1 MEALTLPAHIAY
13 SQGLNTEITFNL
25 SNSCAQALTV
35 AQLCQLADKDLA
47 ELPLTYAPLS
57 GSVALRQ
64 EIVHFHQTL
73 NRKSYPFDESNVL
86 TFCGAQEALAA
97 IYTSLLSPGDEIV
110 VFTPNYPS
118 LVTMAQAMGV
128 KVNAIPLQV
137 SGSWRMET
145 EQLVAKMNDNTRL
158 IVINSPHNPTGSIID
173 SEAAKQVLASAKKHH
188 CYLLA
193 DDVTQASNYNDLSLA
208 HDYLSY
214 EKSLVVGVM
223 SKSFG
228 LAGLRIGW
236 VLSGDKSLLAKLLS
250 VKAYGSICTS
260 AVDEQLAL
268 MALKYSD
275 NILARNNRIISD
287 NINHF
292 QRFVDSNAGLFSWQ
306 PPQAGIMTLVSSHL
320 ERPVSNWAPELAR
333 KYKVLLLPANLFGV
347 EGEYFRLGLGQLNF
361 PRALSLLQDFV
372 DGDNSEHVKA

>member
-1 MEALTLPAHIAY
+1 MKALTLPAHIAY

-35 AQLCQLADKDLA
+35 AELCQLADKNLA
-47 ELPLTYAPLS
+47 ELSLTYAPLS

-73 NRKSYPFDESNVL
+73 NRKSYPFDQDNVL

-128 KVNAIPLQV
+128 KVNAIPLQEAD
-137 SGSWRMET
+137 SWRMDM
-145 EQLVAKMNDNTRL
+145 EQLAAKVNDNTRL

-173 SEAAKQVLASAKKHH
+173 SEAAKQVLVLAKKHH

-193 DDVTQASNYNDLSLA
+193 DDVTQASNYDDLSLA

-236 VLSGDKSLLAKLLS
+236 VLSPDKNLLAQLLS

-260 AVDEQLAL
+260 AVDEQLAV
-268 MALKYSD
+268 MALQHSD
-275 NILARNNRIISD
+275 NILTRNNHIISD
-287 NINHF
+287 NIRHF

-306 PPQAGIMTLVSSHL
+306 PPQAGIMTLVKSHL
-320 ERPVSNWAPELAR
+320 KRPIKDWGPDLAR
-333 KYKVLLLPANLFGV
+333 KHKLLLLPANLFGL
-347 EGEYFRLGLGQLNF
+347 EGECFRLGLGQLDF
-361 PRALSLLQDFV
+361 PGALALLQDFV
-372 DGDNSEHVKA
+372 DSCVDGHVKA

>member
-1 MEALTLPAHIAY
+1 MQALTLPAHIAY
-13 SQGLNTEITFNL
+13 SQSLNTEIDFNL
-25 SNSCAQALTV
+25 SNSCGQSLTLV
-35 AQLCQLADKDLA
+35 RLCQLADKSLA
-47 ELPLTYAPLS
+47 QLPLTYASLS

-64 EIVHFHQTL
+64 EIVRFHHAL
-73 NRKSYPFDESNVL
+73 NRKSYPLDADNVL

-97 IYTSLLSPGDEIV
+97 IYQSLLSPGDEIV

-128 KVNAIPLQV
+128 KVNAIPLQEANN
-137 SGSWRMET
+137 WHMDA
-145 EQLVAKMNDNTRL
+145 EQLAALVNDNTKL

-173 SEAAKQVLASAKKHH
+173 GEAAKQVLAVAQQHN

-193 DDVTQASNYNDLSLA
+193 DDVTQASNYHELSLA

-214 EKSLVVGVM
+214 EKSLLVGVM

-236 VLSGDKSLLAKLLS
+236 VLSPDKSLLAQLLS

-268 MALKYSD
+268 MALRNSD
-275 NILARNNRIISD
+275 NILAQNNRIISD
-287 NINHF
+287 NIKHF
-292 QRFVDSNAGLFSWQ
+292 QRFVDSNAGLFSWR
-306 PPQAGIMTLVSSHL
+306 PPQAGIMTLVKSHL
-320 ERPVSNWAPELAR
+320 QRPIKDWGPELAR
-333 KYKVLLLPANLFGV
+333 KHKVLVLPGYLFGQA
-347 EGEYFRLGLGQLNF
+347 GEYFRLGLGQQDF
-361 PRALSLLQDFV
+361 PEALSLFQDFI
-372 DGDNSEHVKA
+372 DLS